1 MIYLELLLGFLKVG
15 LFAFGGAYAA
25 IPLIRDVV
33 LSNGW
38 LDDAQLSYMIA
49 VSESTPGPIMVN
61 MATYVG
67 STRGGIL
74 GSALATVAVVTPA
87 FIIIL
92 LVVYALRAVMEN
104 RYVKAVM
111 DSLVPCVN
119 GIILA
124 VGLFM
129 TLECILPEFKPLT
142 VDFRAAALTALL
154 ALLLFLTRKIKFF
167 AERKIKLSPVTLI
180 VIASLAG
187 ILMYGV

>member
-74 GSALATVAVVTPA
+74 GSALATAAVVTPA

>member
-67 STRGGIL
+67 STQGGIL

>member
-74 GSALATVAVVTPA
+74 GSALATAAVVTPA

-167 AERKIKLSPVTLI
+167 AESKIKLSPVTLI

>member
-142 VDFRAAALTALL
+142 IDFRAAALTALL

-167 AERKIKLSPVTLI
+167 VERKIKLSPVTLI

-187 ILMYGV
+187 MLMYGV